1 MGVTFVTGMRLGT
14 DTFLC
19 FSRTMTPYMRR
30 AMWENLYTK
39 LLNDDMYIGDG
50 ADERAINDVAYPVA
64 LRAMPWD
71 EAVLNMGTR
80 QTLRNRRDVLL
91 GFQLDKSVEA
101 PVTIDVCVGP
111 RISYKLTVAPGGF
124 VPAMKGVHCL
134 PTIAL
139 AFNDINLACSDPSRV
154 HVVQAL
160 LGDESRRDLAS
171 TGGQHGILLQFDD
184 GYHII
189 KAGICEEWVPGQ
201 HPRDDP
207 HLYTMPRFD

>member
-1 MGVTFVTGMRLGT
+1 M
-14 DTFLC
+14 FLVYNDV
-19 FSRTMTPYMRR
+19 RT
-30 AMWENLYTK
+30 MWENLYTK

-50 ADERAINDVAYPVA
+50 ADEKAVNDVMYPVA

-71 EAVLNMGTR
+71 EAMLDMGTR

-91 GFQLDKSVEA
+91 GFQMDRCAEGH
-101 PVTIDVCVGP
+101 VTIDVGIGP
-111 RISYKLTVAPGGF
+111 SLSYKLTVTPGGF

-139 AFNDINLACSDPSRV
+139 AFHEINLSCSDPSRV
-154 HVVQAL
+154 HVVQGL
-160 LGDESRRDLAS
+160 LGDASRRDLAL
-171 TGGQHGILLQFDD
+171 TGGQHGVLLQFDE

-189 KAGICEEWVPGQ
+189 KAGMCQDWVSGQ

-207 HLYTMPRFD
+207 HLYTMPRID